1 MAENDHQKDTEAI
14 PITSYTSYNDEE
26 SDSEA
31 DSESEKSKMNENK
44 KPPTA
49 IDDKK
54 AKKLFESDSETDEKA
69 EKTKT
74 YMNVLN
80 KLSTKTSSSATSVSA
95 SPKKTPIIK
104 AGQTAKERE
113 ETKMSFIGPKLPL
126 LKSSSQVDTAA
137 TVAAPPTLVT
147 SVSSDAESSEDKIQK
162 EINYSKDEL
171 AKYDNL
177 LRMSQLYAKYNQVIN
192 TIKFYSVF
200 KIYLLVGNRKTEK
213 LQQFLKILL
222 LLT

>member
-1 MAENDHQKDTEAI
+1 
-14 PITSYTSYNDEE
+14 
-26 SDSEA
+26 
-31 DSESEKSKMNENK
+31 
-44 KPPTA
+44 
-49 IDDKK
+49 
-54 AKKLFESDSETDEKA
+54 
-69 EKTKT
+69 
-74 YMNVLN
+74 MNVLN
-80 KLSTKTSSSATSVSA
+80 KLSTKTSSSATSMSA

-137 TVAAPPTLVT
+137 TVAAAPPTLVS

-192 TIKFYSVF
+192 S
-200 KIYLLVGNRKTEK
+200 
-213 LQQFLKILL
+213 IL
-222 LLT
+222 